1 MSTLAEEMAALGH
14 TPDPTKSTL
23 ANEMAAL
30 GFAANAAP
38 TPTEGE
44 QVAGKYKDMFAT
56 EPTEPTMFQRTA
68 DVGAKIFET
77 PRGIIDLPYTALKLS
92 GALGE
97 KMGIRGKG
105 STDSMLGLPTTQREP
120 LKSFFDGVTT
130 PRVNREEN
138 PATRALGTGLSW
150 AMPLPVSKLSNLSSI
165 PDVLMG
171 AGAAAGEYLGGD
183 IGEVGGGVGGL
194 IAGLLRGKIMP
205 SPVDSATRQA
215 EEFTT
220 KMIGDTAE
228 ESVDTIDS
236 LKQGGELG
244 NLTLADATKNPT
256 MYDVERTMTATP
268 EGSVLRQDIEQMVAK
283 AEAATLKQA
292 SDVIPTVD
300 SGAARLA
307 AKRQL
312 ESGEEALDA
321 VNSAKTDEL
330 TAGLEGKKNTA
341 RALEGQMGRE
351 LSDSKDLVAALR
363 ANANVA
369 QGTVAGANTPVNAS
383 RSIFDEYNRLEENM
397 NVPMKEAYA
406 RIDNA
411 PKVDASKA
419 VEELDKWFKTTDI
432 DPTQLKDFTAKY
444 RKNMDEILSL
454 KKKTVRPK
462 EIDTIVKK
470 MNKKIEDAREGG
482 IRKLGDNDDRIALG
496 VVKKL
501 EDALN
506 IPDNVSGFSGF
517 ADAKKAAKAKFDA
530 TLPETV
536 GTARKANVPETF
548 TDTLNYTGKAG
559 AQTAR
564 LADQANNPAVLQ
576 GHFDVIAAEAREAGR
591 FGGKGVDDAFMKNYG
606 GFLDRFPNESAKYQK
621 IADANRVASVA
632 TKEGAATQSAL
643 NKAVTASQESTSTE
657 IKGLS
662 ASLKKLNKITVSAK
676 QELQKGAVEAYSK
689 EPKDSLALL
698 LTPKK
703 EMQKGKTLTE
713 LNDWSKAEG
722 INDAFKGDVKDVLM
736 DRLFPESGAGLRQA
750 TGASAK
756 AFRDVKDNLVK
767 SDILTQKQAD
777 DVYTA
782 LKSNAGR
789 QAAREAA
796 GLTTVTYK
804 VTPEEK
810 RLAGIAAVAAVSS
823 TGIPHALFAVGF
835 TRRMIEQTMVNMKLS
850 DAGKAKIAEF
860 ITDPEKYAE
869 AFKLM
874 KTINAAGSQ
883 PSAAK
888 LATVA
893 RAIVGSGNINQ
904 SSED

>member
-1 MSTLAEEMAALGH
+1 MELTPEQLQKFKFRKRAEAEQAARQN
-14 TPDPTKSTL
+14 T
-23 ANEMAAL
+23 AAQ
-30 GFAANAAP
+30 
-38 TPTEGE
+38 PTEGE
-44 QVAGKYKDMFAT
+44 RVAAKYKDMFAT

-215 EEFTT
+215 EDFTT
-220 KMIGDTAE
+220 KMLGDTAE

-256 MYDVERTMTATP
+256 MYDVQRTMTAAP

-283 AEAATLKQA
+283 AEAATLKQV

-330 TAGLEGKKNTA
+330 TAGLEAKKNTA

-383 RSIFDEYNRLEENM
+383 RSIFDEYNILEENM

-406 RIDNA
+406 KIKES
-411 PKVDASKA
+411 PKVDASPAVKA
-419 VEELDKWFKTTDI
+419 MDDFYDTLGLGKTDDANFI
-432 DPTQLKDFTAKY
+432 GKYKKQLKEIKSWSKKPVTPNEITAVIRDMKQKVSNLYATKNAKY
-444 RKNMDEILSL
+444 PEKVANQVIKS
-454 KKKTVRPK
+454 
-462 EIDTIVKK
+462 
-470 MNKKIEDAREGG
+470 
-482 IRKLGDNDDRIALG
+482 
-496 VVKKL
+496 L

-506 IPDNVSGFSGF
+506 IPENVGGFSGF
-517 ADAKKAAKAKFDA
+517 SDATKAAKAKFDA

-564 LADQANNPAVLQ
+564 LAKQANDPAVLQ

-606 GFLDRFPNESAKYQK
+606 GFLDVFPNESAKYQK

-632 TKEGAATQSAL
+632 AKEGTATQSAL

-662 ASLKKLNKITVSAK
+662 ASLKKLNKITGSAK

-689 EPKDSLALL
+689 EPKASLALL

-767 SDILTQKQAD
+767 SGILTQKQAD
-777 DVYTA
+777 DR
-782 LKSNAGR
+782 KSNA
-789 QAAREAA
+789 
-796 GLTTVTYK
+796 
-804 VTPEEK
+804 
-810 RLAGIAAVAAVSS
+810 
-823 TGIPHALFAVGF
+823 
-835 TRRMIEQTMVNMKLS
+835 
-850 DAGKAKIAEF
+850 
-860 ITDPEKYAE
+860 
-869 AFKLM
+869 
-874 KTINAAGSQ
+874 
-883 PSAAK
+883 
-888 LATVA
+888 
-893 RAIVGSGNINQ
+893 
-904 SSED
+904 